1 MPDTSSPGTSLPEPW
16 LRGTLTEISAVP
28 RAVLHALELARID
41 LTHWCGV
48 LTADEINFSREGIA
62 SVAFHLRHIA
72 RSIDRLLTYAEGHPL
87 DSAQITA
94 LSVIARLIT

>member
-41 LTHWCGV
+41 LTHWCG
-48 LTADEINFSREGIA
+48 
-62 SVAFHLRHIA
+62 AF
-72 RSIDRLLTYAEGHPL
+72 DR
-87 DSAQITA
+87 
-94 LSVIARLIT
+94 